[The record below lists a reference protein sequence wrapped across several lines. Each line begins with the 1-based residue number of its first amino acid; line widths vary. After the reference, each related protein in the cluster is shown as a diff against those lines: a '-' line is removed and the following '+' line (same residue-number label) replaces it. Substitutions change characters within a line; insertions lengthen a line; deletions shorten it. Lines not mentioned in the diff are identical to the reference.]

1 MKAELTNEE
10 AYPIAGLDRDMR
22 RMLTV
27 QIKELIHH
35 IEDHEGVLNL
45 ETIRPVRNVAWI
57 SMYDR
62 YKIA

>member
-1 MKAELTNEE
+1 MKAEPREE
-10 AYPIAGLDRDMR
+10 AYSIAQLDRDMR

-27 QIKELIHH
+27 QIKELVHH
-35 IEDHEGVLNL
+35 IEDHECIVNI
-45 ETIRPVRNVAWI
+45 EPVRQVRNLAWI

>member
-10 AYPIAGLDRDMR
+10 ACPIARLDRDMR

-27 QIKELIHH
+27 QIKELVHH
-35 IEDHEGVLNL
+35 IEDHEGIMSM
-45 ETIRPVRNVAWI
+45 ETIRPVRNVSYI
-57 SMYDR
+57 SMYDK

>member
-1 MKAELTNEE
+1 MKAEQAKEE
-10 AYPIAGLDRDMR
+10 VYSISQLDSDMR

-35 IEDHEGVLNL
+35 IEDHEGIISFEPVH
-45 ETIRPVRNVAWI
+45 PVRNVAWI

>member
-1 MKAELTNEE
+1 MKAEQKKEQVYTLSQ
-10 AYPIAGLDRDMR
+10 LDSDMR
-22 RMLTV
+22 RMLSV

-35 IEDHEGVLNL
+35 IEDHEGIASF
-45 ETIRPVRNVAWI
+45 EPVNTARNVTWI